1 MLELGDASA
10 KLHAG
15 LATEIDHQHFQ
26 KVFLVGNE
34 MTALKDQ
41 LLADG
46 YPAADLKHYASDDQ
60 DQLINDLQKT
70 IQADDIVLLKGS
82 HGIHLEN
89 VLNALKAK

>member
-1 MLELGDASA
+1 MRGYASA

-15 LATEIDHQHFQ
+15 LATEFDQQHSQ
-26 KVFLVGNE
+26 QVLLCGKQ

-41 LLADG
+41 LLADC
-46 YPAADLKHYASDDQ
+46 YPAADRKHYASDDQ